1 MYPIYSHKSTTFLRI
16 KKVDLVAKR
25 SLRVFATFTEATHP
39 EGALLL
45 EDGLGGVWVGTKKA
59 TTFLLWLTSSRRK
72 LISF

>member
-45 EDGLGGVWVGTKKA
+45 EDGLGGVW
-59 TTFLLWLTSSRRK
+59 
-72 LISF
+72 